1 MLRNSSGHTNEAY
14 RDVGDVSELVHGGS
28 GTVVDH
34 GPCSSRPLSAA
45 VNFVS
50 ILRVQ
55 CVAALCWVRIAN
67 VVHAEKREYLWFLVV
82 PD

>member
-1 MLRNSSGHTNEAY
+1 MALA
-14 RDVGDVSELVHGGS
+14 
-28 GTVVDH
+28 
-34 GPCSSRPLSAA
+34 AA

-67 VVHAEKREYLWFLVV
+67 VVHAEKREYLWFLAV
-82 PD
+82 PDYLTPRGRRQISSDHARGPLVPRLRNSVPGDEITASLE